1 LATWWTE
8 FDDKI
13 PKAEMIEM
21 TESGDLVISVM
32 NVWAQWNGNQEKDDS
47 RTLFYEKFARVGSFI
62 SAARTTSP
70 GK

>member
-1 LATWWTE
+1 
-8 FDDKI
+8 
-13 PKAEMIEM
+13 M